1 MIESS
6 TFIKLTFMSFLNY
19 GLLSCIESIVSWL
32 TQSFSGNW
40 RNDGPLNYL
49 LTLSLFL
56 VSNDMDV
63 SFSRLSWEGTFSN
76 FLTSVLSLM
85 NSIDYICLKTQCF
98 TVYITKN
105 NLISCLKLFQDL
117 TLLLV
122 SWISLLM

>member
-76 FLTSVLSLM
+76 FLTFVLSLM
-85 NSIDYICLKTQCF
+85 NSIDYIYLKTQCF